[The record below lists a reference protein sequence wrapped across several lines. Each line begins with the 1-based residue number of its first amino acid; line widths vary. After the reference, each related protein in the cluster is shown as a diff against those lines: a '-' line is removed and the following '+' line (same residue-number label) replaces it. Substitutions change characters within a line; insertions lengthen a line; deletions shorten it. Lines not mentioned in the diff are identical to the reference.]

1 MHAGRPLILTI
12 PYRMVWLM
20 TLRSH
25 LDRRLAQLFR
35 AWGRRRHRPGAAA
48 VLGAARST
56 MQRKRY
62 CLLATAGRDGVSAR
76 VLQPFAPGPGLDVWL
91 GTSAASRKV
100 EELRAD
106 PRATIVYQD
115 DAKSACAVLSGRI
128 AIVDDVDARLQRF
141 MPSWYA
147 FWPDGPESPD
157 FLLLHFS
164 PEVVEVWDAT
174 RGITPE
180 PFGLRG
186 ARLERRAGEWQEA

>member
-1 MHAGRPLILTI
+1 
-12 PYRMVWLM
+12 MVWFM
-20 TLRSH
+20 TLRSRF
-25 LDRRLAQLFR
+25 DRRLALLFR
-35 AWGRRRHRPGAAA
+35 AWGQRRHRPGAAA
-48 VLGAARST
+48 VLGAAQAT

-91 GTSAASRKV
+91 GTSATSRKV
-100 EELRAD
+100 TELRAN
-106 PRATIVYQD
+106 PQATLVYQD
-115 DAKSACAVLSGRI
+115 DARSACAVLSGTI
-128 AIVDDVDARLQRF
+128 EIVDGVDARRQRF
-141 MPSWYA
+141 MSSWYA
-147 FWPDGPESPD
+147 FWPDGPESAD